1 MTQNE
6 LRKNVRM
13 LKALQDISYK
23 ELCSYINI
31 KESSMYNW
39 LREQYDLSQT
49 KSSQLEEII
58 NILKE

>member
-1 MTQNE
+1 
-6 LRKNVRM
+6 
-13 LKALQDISYK
+13 
-23 ELCSYINI
+23 
-31 KESSMYNW
+31 MYNW